1 MSEPTLSE
9 STGVSDSGIIAY
21 FCNNRVAANVIL
33 VLLFA
38 GGIVA
43 VNMTN
48 LESFPEYDPRI
59 VRIEVPYPGASPTEV
74 EEDILKR
81 IEESLVGTIGV
92 TRVVSRALEGRA
104 IVDAEMESFADDV
117 DTLDAVRTAV
127 ERIEDF
133 PPRNADQPEV
143 TRIEVTRNVLTLA
156 VSSPTLDPYQ
166 LRHEAELLRDDLLL
180 LPSVAIVKLV
190 GTKNQ
195 EIRIEVDE
203 ETLTQYGFTL
213 RDVVAT
219 VRKASVNVT
228 GGELRTQSGDIVM
241 STLAKGTHAED
252 FARIV
257 IVSRPDGSLIRLGDI
272 ATVSDSLLE
281 SDVAATVDGIP
292 TVFVH
297 VRGTADTSQREASSE
312 VRDFLAQYSRPHSVS
327 MSVWDDE
334 TWAVEGRM
342 YTIVRNGL
350 IGLALVFITLLLVFD
365 LRTAKWVTLGVPAVF
380 LSALVLFPLLDLNV
394 NLIVLFA
401 FFVLIGIVVD
411 DAIIVAESVMTFREA
426 GYSPAEAALAG
437 TKEVIAPVSIG
448 VLALIIAFA
457 VLLPLDG
464 LIGQLLVGIPIV
476 AVVVLAISILEAALV
491 LPGHLA
497 KAGYVS
503 AWPLSEAQNRVQ
515 TWFEQKMQTRIIPM
529 ISWSIRNPY
538 LPPAVVVAS
547 VIVAASLLLTRVVE
561 YDVAFSPI
569 DDMDVQ
575 VDLLLHANA
584 RPEDIRAS
592 AERAAELAANID
604 AEVEGSVI
612 DATAIS
618 IGEYLPRERVSGVEL
633 HANSANVASVKV
645 RLNPSVDRVISVADF
660 THRWQ
665 RKLVEIPGVHAV
677 TVAHSN
683 EIAGQLSFALTHPDA
698 HVVQSAAEDFQE
710 MLAHRDGVTNV
721 SNSTA
726 IGKRSFEV
734 VLNDS
739 GRASGLTAASVA
751 TQLRNSFY
759 GAEAQRIQRGREEL
773 LVMVRYPE
781 DRRTRY
787 ADLMNELVFLP
798 NGREQVPLFA
808 IAELKESNTFADHM
822 RIDGRSA
829 VVVTADIGRT
839 GASIGSAAKIA
850 TELLP
855 QLQRRYPGVHIELHG
870 QSKDAARAAS
880 ILQISIP
887 IGLLVLYVLI
897 SSFLRSFVQPLL
909 ALAGIPMAFVGA
921 VVGHFVLGYV
931 FSFASILGFIAVSG
945 VIVSDTILLL
955 HRFNQIM
962 ADSQTPAIAAITA
975 ATRQRARA
983 VLLTSVTTALS
994 LTPMLFSGSEAIQF
1008 LIPMVVS
1015 ITFGLVFSGIG
1026 LLFFL
1031 PSVTMIAEITKD
1043 FLTRAPAKAATS

>member
-1 MSEPTLSE
+1 MR
-9 STGVSDSGIIAY
+9 DSATASNNGIIAY
-21 FCNNRVAANVIL
+21 FSNNRVAANVIL
-33 VLLFA
+33 LLLFV

-43 VNMTN
+43 VNMAN

-59 VRIEVPYPGASPTEV
+59 IRIEVPYPGASPAEV

-92 TRVVSRALEGRA
+92 SRVVSKALEGRA
-104 IVDAEMESFADDV
+104 IVDAEMESFADEV

-143 TRIEVTRNVLTLA
+143 TRVEVTRNVLTLA
-156 VSSPTLDPYQ
+156 VSSSTLDPYQ

-219 VRKASVNVT
+219 VRQASVNVT

-252 FARIV
+252 FAKIV

-272 ATVSDSLLE
+272 AKVSDSLLE
-281 SDVAATVDGIP
+281 RDVAATIDGIP

-297 VRGTADTSQREASSE
+297 VRGTADTSPRQASSE
-312 VRDFLAQYSRPHSVS
+312 VREFLGRYSQPHAVS
-327 MSVWDDE
+327 LAIWDDE

-342 YTIVRNGL
+342 YVIVRNGL

-380 LSALVLFPLLDLNV
+380 LSSLILFPILDLNV
-394 NLIVLFA
+394 NLVVLFA

-411 DAIIVAESVMTFREA
+411 DAIIVAESVMTFRDQ
-426 GYSPAEAALAG
+426 GYSPAEAAIAG
-437 TKEVIAPVSIG
+437 TKEVIAPVTIG
-448 VLALIIAFA
+448 ILALIIAFA
-457 VLLPLDG
+457 VLLPVDG

-476 AVVVLAISILEAALV
+476 AVVVLAISIIEAALV

-503 AWPLSEAQNRVQ
+503 AWPLSEAQRRVQ
-515 TWFEQKMQTRIIPM
+515 GWFQHTMQTKIIPM

-538 LPPAVVVAS
+538 LPPAIVVAS
-547 VIVAASLLLTRVVE
+547 LIVAASLLLFKVVE

-569 DDMDVQ
+569 DEMDVQ
-575 VDLLLHANA
+575 VDLLLYANA
-584 RPEDIRAS
+584 RPEDVRAA
-592 AERAAELAANID
+592 AERTAELAASVD
-604 AEVEGSVI
+604 SEVAGSVI

-618 IGEYLPRERVSGVEL
+618 IGEYLPRESVSGAETQV
-633 HANSANVASVKV
+633 NTSNVASVKV
-645 RLNPSVDRVISVADF
+645 RLNPSQDRTISVADF

-665 RKLVEIPGVHAV
+665 RKLVELPGVHSVLFANR
-677 TVAHSN
+677 N
-683 EIAGQLSFALTHPDA
+683 EIGDQLSFAVTHPDPL
-698 HVVQSAAEDFQE
+698 VVQSAAEEFQQS
-710 MLAHRDGVTNV
+710 LARHDGVTKV
-721 SNSTA
+721 VNSTA

-739 GRASGLTAASVA
+739 GHASGLTAASVA

-798 NGREQVPLFA
+798 NGREQVPLHTV
-808 IAELKESNTFADHM
+808 AELNESNTLADHM

-829 VVVTADIGRT
+829 VVVSADLSRT
-839 GASIGSAAKIA
+839 GTSIGSAAA
-850 TELLP
+850 LAEDLLP
-855 QLQRRYPGVHIELHG
+855 ELQRRYPGVHVDLHG
-870 QSKDAARAAS
+870 QSKDAARAIS
-880 ILQISIP
+880 VLQISIP

-921 VVGHFVLGYV
+921 VVGHFALGYV

-962 ADSQTPAIAAITA
+962 ADSKTPAIAAITA

-1031 PSVTMIAEITKD
+1031 PSVTMIAEMTKD
-1043 FLTRAPAKAATS
+1043 FLMRAPARASAS

>member
-1 MSEPTLSE
+1 MAL
-9 STGVSDSGIIAY
+9 
-21 FCNNRVAANVIL
+21 
-33 VLLFA
+33 
-38 GGIVA
+38 
-43 VNMTN
+43 NMTN
-48 LESFPEYDPRI
+48 LESFPKYDPRI
-59 VRIEVPYPGASPTEV
+59 IRIEVPYPGASPAEV

-92 TRVVSRALEGRA
+92 NRVVSKALEGRA
-104 IVDAEMESFADDV
+104 IVDAEMESFADEV

-203 ETLTQYGFTL
+203 ETLTKYGFTL

-219 VRKASVNVT
+219 VRQASVNVT

-241 STLAKGTHAED
+241 STLAKGVYAED
-252 FARIV
+252 FAKIV
-257 IVSRPDGSLIRLGDI
+257 IVSRPDGSLIRLADI
-272 ATVSDSLLE
+272 ADVSDSLLE
-281 SDVAATVDGIP
+281 HEVAATVDGIP

-297 VRGTADTSQREASSE
+297 VRGTADTSPREASSD
-312 VRDFLAQYSRPHSVS
+312 VRDFLEHYSRPHSVS
-327 MSVWDDE
+327 LSIWDDE

-380 LSALVLFPLLDLNV
+380 LSSLILFPVLDLNV

-426 GYSPAEAALAG
+426 GYSPAEAAVAG
-437 TKEVIAPVSIG
+437 TKAVIAPVSVGI
-448 VLALIIAFA
+448 LALIIVFA

-464 LIGQLLVGIPIV
+464 LIGQLLVGIPMV
-476 AVVVLAISILEAALV
+476 AVVVLVISIIEAALV

-497 KAGYVS
+497 KAGYES
-503 AWPLSEAQNRVQ
+503 TWPLSEAQRRVQ
-515 TWFEQKMQTRIIPM
+515 GWFQHTMQTRIIPM

-538 LPPAVVVAS
+538 LPPAVVVVSLIIAG
-547 VIVAASLLLTRVVE
+547 SLLLTKVVD

-569 DDMDVQ
+569 DEMDVQ
-575 VDLLLHANA
+575 VDLLFYANA
-584 RPEDIRAS
+584 RPEDVHLAAQRT
-592 AERAAELAANID
+592 AELAASVD
-604 AEVEGSVI
+604 AEVAGQVI

-618 IGEYLPRERVSGVEL
+618 IGEYLPRERVSGAEFIP
-633 HANSANVASVKV
+633 NTPNVASVKV
-645 RLNPSVDRVISVADF
+645 RLKPSGDRAISVADF
-660 THRWQ
+660 THRWKQ
-665 RKLVEIPGVHAV
+665 KLEELPGVHSV
-677 TVAHSN
+677 TFANRH
-683 EIAGQLSFALTHPDA
+683 EIAGQIAFALTHPDPLIA
-698 HVVQSAAEDFQE
+698 QSAAEDFQQK
-710 MLAHRDGVTNV
+710 LSHRDGVTNV
-721 SNSTA
+721 TNSTA
-726 IGKRSFEV
+726 MGKRSFEV

-739 GRASGLTAASVA
+739 GHTSGLTAASVA

-798 NGREQVPLFA
+798 NGREQVPLYA
-808 IAELKESNTFADHM
+808 VAELKESNTLADHM

-829 VVVTADIGRT
+829 VVVTADIART
-839 GASIGSAAKIA
+839 GTSIGSADGVVAD
-850 TELLP
+850 LLP
-855 QLQRRYPGVHIELHG
+855 ELQRSYPDVHIGLHG
-870 QSKDAARAAS
+870 QSKDAARAIS
-880 ILQISIP
+880 ILKISIP
-887 IGLLVLYVLI
+887 IGLFVLYVLI

-921 VVGHFVLGYV
+921 VVGHFALGYV

-962 ADSQTPAIAAITA
+962 ADSDTPAIAAITA

-983 VLLTSVTTALS
+983 VLLTSATTALS

-1031 PSVTMIAEITKD
+1031 PSVTMIAEMVKD
-1043 FLTRAPAKAATS
+1043 SLMRAPARAAVS